1 MPDLTKFDV
10 YKIINS
16 IRESYIFS
24 VQDTENSDEVQFHYY
39 LLTRFQDNVPVLKRL
54 NNTIEMINSG
64 KLRLQRLNS
73 DSKELDEF
81 TKLIIECR
89 KTPHPS
95 TTSEIDEPYFSD
107 IGENDLRLIK
117 NK

>member
-1 MPDLTKFDV
+1 MPDLSKFDI
-10 YKIINS
+10 YKIING

-24 VQDTENSDEVQFHYY
+24 VQDAENTDEIRFHYY
-39 LLTRFQDNVPVLKRL
+39 LLTRFDNIPVLKRL

-64 KLRLQRLNS
+64 KLRLQKIS
-73 DSKELDEF
+73 SESEEIEDF

-89 KTPHPS
+89 RTPHPS
-95 TTSEIDEPYFSD
+95 TTSEINEPYFAD
-107 IGENDLRLIK
+107 IGEDDLRLIK